1 MALVL
6 SLNARPLLRACH
18 LQPTL
23 AVTAIATGL
32 ALSAGRGASSVWVA
46 LAVLSGQLT
55 VGWSNDYLDRD
66 RDRQAKRMDKP
77 IVAGEISAG
86 VVLRSATIAL
96 MFCVPLSFASGVPA
110 GAIHLS
116 AVAAALAYNVGLKS
130 TVASAVPY
138 AYAFG
143 ALPAFVTLGRTGS
156 PAPPGW
162 ALAAGALMGV
172 GAHFVNTLPDRAAD
186 EVTGVRGLPQRLPA
200 TLAVVIGVALLSSAA
215 LVVTLAPPGKSS
227 ATNVWFSAAAL
238 VSSAAVVG
246 AVLVGRHRLAWS
258 LTIAV
263 AGITVSGFIVSGS
276 TL

>member
-1 MALVL
+1 M
-6 SLNARPLLRACH
+6 
-18 LQPTL
+18 QPTL

-32 ALSAGRGASSVWVA
+32 ALSAGRGASSVWLA

-66 RDRQAKRMDKP
+66 RDRRAKRIDKP
-77 IVAGEISAG
+77 IVAGEVNASI
-86 VVLRSATIAL
+86 VLRSATIAL
-96 MFCVPLSFASGVPA
+96 VFCVPLSFASGGAA

-116 AVAAALAYNVGLKS
+116 AVAAAIAYNGGLKS
-130 TVASAVPY
+130 TLASVVPY

-143 ALPAFVTLGRTGS
+143 ALPAFVTLGLTGA
-156 PAPPGW
+156 PAPPAW
-162 ALAAGALMGV
+162 AVTAGALMGV

-186 EVTGVRGLPQRLPA
+186 EVAGVRGLPQRLPA
-200 TLAVVIGVALLSSAA
+200 TLAVVIGVAFLSAAA
-215 LVVTLAPPGKSS
+215 LVVTWAPPGKPS
-227 ATNVWFSAAAL
+227 ATNMWFAVAAL
-238 VSSAAVVG
+238 GNSAAVVG

-263 AGITVSGFIVSGS
+263 AGLTVSGFIVSGS